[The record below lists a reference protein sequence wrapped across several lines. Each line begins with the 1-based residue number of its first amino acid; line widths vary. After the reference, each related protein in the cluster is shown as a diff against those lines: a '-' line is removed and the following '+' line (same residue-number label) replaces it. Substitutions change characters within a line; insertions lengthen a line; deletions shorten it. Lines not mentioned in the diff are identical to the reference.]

1 LKGFVEGKRPIGR
14 PRGRW
19 IAAVEKDA
27 ENLLKCKN
35 WRKSA
40 GGQMIV
46 DGRLKRPRPR
56 LGCSATGNEEVG
68 LMKVDIYIP
77 RTVPLIITLGIM

>member
-1 LKGFVEGKRPIGR
+1 MYKEIELTMNNRLRRLQWVGHLSRMKDERAPKEAFNGFIEGKRPVGR

-19 IAAVEKDA
+19 IAAAEKDA

-40 GGQMIV
+40 GGQ
-46 DGRLKRPRPR
+46 R
-56 LGCSATGNEEVG
+56 
-68 LMKVDIYIP
+68 
-77 RTVPLIITLGIM
+77 